1 MLRKSCKRCFQ
12 EYVNIKICKFY
23 LFPEESQRR
32 LAMIVDRIDKDGDG
46 FVTLD
51 EMRNWIRF
59 TQVSINFN
67 KQITNFDNEDIC

>member
-1 MLRKSCKRCFQ
+1 MFLRKRKSDF
-12 EYVNIKICKFY
+12 
-23 LFPEESQRR
+23 FPEESQRR

-67 KQITNFDNEDIC
+67 KQI